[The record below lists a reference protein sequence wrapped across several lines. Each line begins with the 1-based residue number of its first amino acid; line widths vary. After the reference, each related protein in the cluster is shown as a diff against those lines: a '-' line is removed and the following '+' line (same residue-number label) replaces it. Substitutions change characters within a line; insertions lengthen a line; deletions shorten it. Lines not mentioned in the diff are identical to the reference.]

1 MKLAILPILAG
12 IALGVL
18 APILVYLGNPGNMGM
33 CAACFTRDIAGALN
47 LHQAGIVQ
55 YIRPEIIGLII
66 GALLVSFFTREFRP
80 RTGSAPIVRF
90 GLGIFAMIGALVFL
104 GCPWRMWLRL
114 SAGDWTAIAGVFGLI
129 FGILIG
135 VFFLRRGFSLGRN
148 RPTSKIVGLIFP
160 IFALLLL
167 GLLVWGLMD
176 TNAPIKF
183 SSKGPGSMH
192 APLIISLVAG
202 LFLGAIFQKSR
213 FCMIAA
219 VRDTILMRDTHIL
232 QGVIALVIAA
242 FFTNLALGFFNPG
255 FSGQPIAHN
264 DTLWN
269 FLGMALAGIAFTLA
283 GGCPGRQII
292 LSGEGDGDAAVF
304 VLGLLV
310 GAAFAHNFGLAS
322 SPAGIGANAPVA
334 VAAGFVFCLLVA
346 VFARE
351 KRS

>member
-269 FLGMALAGIAFTLA
+269 F
-283 GGCPGRQII
+283 
-292 LSGEGDGDAAVF
+292 
-304 VLGLLV
+304 
-310 GAAFAHNFGLAS
+310 
-322 SPAGIGANAPVA
+322 
-334 VAAGFVFCLLVA
+334 
-346 VFARE
+346 
-351 KRS
+351 